1 MTSRSL
7 RLAAVLVA
15 ALSGAGCSDSLFG
28 PQHDGPTK
36 QETTTQTTSSTE
48 MPGPGEPCYPE
59 LHGPTCVPNENS
71 RTGYAIA
78 N

>member
-1 MTSRSL
+1 MGSRSL
-7 RLAAVLVA
+7 KCAAVLVA
-15 ALSGAGCSDSLFG
+15 ALAGAGCSDSLFG
-28 PQHDGPTK
+28 PSREPAPREQ
-36 QETTTQTTSSTE
+36 TTTSTSSTE